1 MPRSRR
7 KYTPATYKCPYCT
20 KPEKW
25 LKNSSGLMQHINTVH
40 IDLFREPS
48 PPSSP
53 PPIEHFDPV
62 FPVDPHESSSDDHH
76 GPGRGHWQRPQRR
89 FALTP
94 LEMSRR
100 RNVTA
105 LIREF
110 HLSMTDCTI
119 QSPFNAGLP
128 CDQNGHFLPEGTP
141 PPPRTSAQSG
151 DWSPFCHRIEF
162 ELAEFLYKTEQ
173 MSGKNIN
180 TLMAL
185 WAADVAQYG
194 GEPPFADRNDLYD
207 TIDGISH
214 GDVPWQCLIGC
225 YQGPIPD
232 GGAPAWM
239 RDEYEVW
246 YRDPRQVAHRMLANP
261 DFEDGFD
268 AVPYREFTQDYDRRY
283 SDYMS
288 GNWSWQQADRITA
301 DHGER
306 SYGAMFVPIILG
318 SDKTTVSVAT
328 GQNDYY
334 PLYMSIGN
342 LHNNVRRAHRDS
354 VVLIAFLAI
363 PKGGY
368 RYDNH
373 MKFRRQLFHSS
384 IAVILS
390 SFKPGMTEPEVVRCP
405 DAYYRKAVW
414 GIGAYIADYP
424 EQVIVSCIV
433 QGWCPT
439 CLNDSDELDTPE
451 PGDKRSRPHTEALIR
466 AFDPKVLWEDYGVVH
481 DVVPFTQDFPRAD
494 VHELLSGD
502 LLHQL
507 IKGTFK
513 DHLVTWVGEYLVRE
527 HGETR
532 GKEILDEIDRRL
544 ALVPPFPGLRHFKQG
559 RDFKQWTGDDS
570 KALMKVYLPS
580 IACLLPSRI
589 VRTIAA
595 FLEVCYIA
603 RRDVLYES
611 DLQGPFHNAR
621 QQFHRERQVFKDA
634 GVRPD
639 GFSLPRQHSLDHYP
653 QHIRNFGAP
662 NGLCSSIT
670 EAKHIKAVKEPWRRS
685 NRYEPLGQ
693 MLVTNQRLEKL
704 SAARADFTARGMLT
718 GTCLGDALDS
728 LGQTNQQNSVEN
740 SRDLHEDVASSEDDP
755 YVDPL
760 DPNDT
765 EDEDEEH
772 LDEPSF
778 WQPGEQHDDG
788 STNSRS
794 SNRLQTP
801 ESDNNDAADGNG
813 VVQGPRVNGY
823 VVLPRKH
830 KHRYPRYL
838 EDLGEYINVPD
849 LAILVSRFL
858 FQQDNPDAEVP
869 DDTVLPT
876 AGLRS
881 YRVRVYHSAIA
892 TFYAPSDPSGIGGM
906 HREHIRA
913 TPSWRKGPPRYD
925 CVFIGKDPHEVGFRS
940 LHAARV
946 RLFFSVLLPARLDS
960 AQEWVPCALVE
971 WFSEV
976 GDEPDEDTGL
986 WVVEPD
992 LDASGGRVRDVVH
1005 IQTLLRAAH
1014 LIPVFG
1020 PDPTP
1025 PHIQQHEVLD
1035 SYRAFYVNK
1044 YADHHAHEI
1053 AF

>member
-1 MPRSRR
+1 
-7 KYTPATYKCPYCT
+7 
-20 KPEKW
+20 
-25 LKNSSGLMQHINTVH
+25 
-40 IDLFREPS
+40 
-48 PPSSP
+48 
-53 PPIEHFDPV
+53 
-62 FPVDPHESSSDDHH
+62 
-76 GPGRGHWQRPQRR
+76 
-89 FALTP
+89 
-94 LEMSRR
+94 MSRW

-110 HLSMTDCTI
+110 HPSMT
-119 QSPFNAGLP
+119 GLP

-151 DWSPFCHRIEF
+151 DWSPFRHRIEF

-194 GEPPFADRNDLYD
+194 GR
-207 TIDGISH
+207 
-214 GDVPWQCLIGC
+214 

-246 YRDPRQVAHRMLANP
+246 YRDPQQVAHRMLANP

-301 DHGER
+301 DHG
-306 SYGAMFVPIILG
+306 
-318 SDKTTVSVAT
+318 
-328 GQNDYY
+328 QNDYY

-363 PKGGY
+363 PKGTAE
-368 RYDNH
+368 RKHADTSAFR
-373 MKFRRQLFHSS
+373 KFRRQLFHSS
-384 IAVILS
+384 IAAILS

-414 GIGAYIADYP
+414 GIGA
-424 EQVIVSCIV
+424 
-433 QGWCPT
+433 
-439 CLNDSDELDTPE
+439 CLNDSDKLDTPE

-481 DVVPFTQDFPRAD
+481 DVVPFTQDFPHAD

-513 DHLVTWVGEYLVRE
+513 DHLVTWVGEYLVHE
-527 HGETR
+527 HGKTR
-532 GKEILDEIDRRL
+532 GKEILDEIDRRSIFHPSHASFPP
-544 ALVPPFPGLRHFKQG
+544 ALFVPLPLSSKRVTSRDEMCCMNRTSKVPFTTRGNSSIVSG
-559 RDFKQWTGDDS
+559 RF
-570 KALMKVYLPS
+570 
-580 IACLLPSRI
+580 SRMP
-589 VRTIAA
+589 VSAPMA
-595 FLEVCYIA
+595 FL
-603 RRDVLYES
+603 
-611 DLQGPFHNAR
+611 
-621 QQFHRERQVFKDA
+621 
-634 GVRPD
+634 
-639 GFSLPRQHSLDHYP
+639 SLVSTPSTITP

-670 EAKHIKAVKEPWRRS
+670 EAKHIKAVKESWRRS

-728 LGQTNQQNSVEN
+728 LGQTNPQNSVEN
-740 SRDLHEDVASSEDDP
+740 SRDLHEDVALSEDDP

-760 DPNDT
+760 DPDDA

-778 WQPGEQHDDG
+778 WQPGEQRDDG
-788 STNSRS
+788 STDSRS
-794 SNRLQTP
+794 SNRLHTP

-813 VVQGPRVNGY
+813 VVEGPRVNGY

-849 LAILVSRFL
+849 LTILVSRFL

-869 DDTVLPT
+869 NDTVLPT

-906 HREHIRA
+906 HREHIRT

-925 CVFIGKDPHEVGFRS
+925 CAFIGKDPHEVGFRS